1 MHLKNP
7 GGRIVAIDDTKQALE
22 FLEKGFSKI
31 TPREEKAFI
40 QSRYIMVQA
49 MKDREKKPHSPK
61 VYLATVTQSGG
72 TDGYGVV
79 SKNLIRELRALDVV
93 VKTQDEDQK
102 IGLLLHTPYS
112 IMRMGNPYRIIFT
125 MFESDK
131 IPEDWAEYLLEADEV
146 VVPSKWCQGV
156 FKKAGVKSKV
166 IPLGYDDGVYEYF
179 QRRKRKIF
187 TFVHYNAFNVRKG
200 FLELFKAFT
209 EEFTQ
214 DEKVKLV
221 LKTTSN
227 NIPSAM
233 PINPRQYKNIEV
245 ITGKMNNSEMREL
258 LNNSDCF
265 VFPSRGEGFGLT
277 PLEAM
282 ATGLPVIVPNA
293 HGISEYF
300 NSQYMYSVKV
310 EGEVPATYSAYKN
323 QDVGHM
329 VKCSVKDLRK
339 QMRYVF
345 EHQREARSKGKMA
358 SEYVKRYTWTKTA
371 ERLNKLLME
380 YHIKPIIKRN
390 LKNVLPLER
399 VK

>member
-7 GGRIVAIDDTKQALE
+7 GGRIVAIDDSKEALE
-22 FLEKGFSKI
+22 LLTKGFSKI
-31 TPREEKAFI
+31 SAREEKDFI
-40 QSRYIMVQA
+40 ESRFIMVQA
-49 MKDREKKPHSPK
+49 MKDKEQKPHSPK
-61 VYLATVTQSGG
+61 VYLATVTQSG

-79 SKNLIRELRALDVV
+79 SKNILKELRALDVV
-93 VKTQDEDQK
+93 IDTEQKDQK

-112 IMRMGNPYRIIFT
+112 IMRLTNPYRIIYT

-131 IPEDWAEYLLEADEV
+131 IPDDWAEYLLEADEV
-146 VVPSKWCQGV
+146 IVPSKWCQSV
-156 FKKAGVKSKV
+156 FKKAGVESKV
-166 IPLGYDDGVYEYF
+166 IPLGYNDNVYEFF

-187 TFVHYNAFNVRKG
+187 TFTHYNAFNVRKG

-209 EEFTQ
+209 EEFAQ
-214 DEKVKLV
+214 DEPVKLV

-227 NIPSAM
+227 TIPSAM
-233 PINPRQYKNIEV
+233 PINPSQYKNIEI
-245 ITGKMNNSEMREL
+245 ITGKKSDSEMKTIL
-258 LNNSDCF
+258 DNSDCF

-300 NSQYMYSVKV
+300 DKRYMYGVGIDS
-310 EGEVPATYSAYKN
+310 EVPAVYSAYKN
-323 QDVGHM
+323 QDVGKM

-345 EHQREARSKGKMA
+345 NHQKEAREKGKLA
-358 SEYVKRYTWTKTA
+358 SEYAKGYTWTKTA
-371 ERLNKLLME
+371 EQLNSILME
-380 YHIKPIIKRN
+380 YHTKPIIKRD